1 MNFVKKILLVHG
13 DANSRRTLT
22 LLLAGAGYDVRPCG
36 QPEVALEAAR
46 SEWFDLSLVADPLP
60 EMSSFGLIEELKKLQ
75 PSVAVLLLVKQL
87 ELRLSSRESGWPSPM
102 CSPPTATGSS

>member
-60 EMSSFGLIEELKKLQ
+60 EMSSFGLIEELKKQ
-75 PSVAVLLLVKQL
+75 YELVKI
-87 ELRLSSRESGWPSPM
+87 EEIKNIPIINVMDPA
-102 CSPPTATGSS
+102 TAAARKDKPKRAMNER